1 MRSERGLKLLFIAIA
16 ALVSFAVY
24 ANTLSNGFVYDDH
37 LQIEKNG
44 WLASFANV
52 PEILTSHVYGFK
64 PELKVTGSYRP
75 LFMLA
80 YLFEYSAFGVK
91 PWGWHLVNVIL
102 HAFSVVMVF
111 LIADRLT
118 RGGREEAGA
127 PSVSLVAP
135 FIAALLFAAHPAHNE
150 PVAWV
155 ACVPELSYTAL
166 YLAALHISVR
176 RERASAVVPAV
187 VYFLALL
194 FKETAV
200 TLPLVVFAYDRLAA
214 KSRGD
219 YLRRYLPFAAALG
232 LYLVLRRSFLGG
244 LAPASTMHPYLD
256 AGKALLNAVIFF
268 ADYLRA
274 LVLPYRFEPFRV
286 FDPAVSTADPR
297 FLFGALVTSS
307 LIGGIVF
314 YRKKRPLAAF
324 SLIFFSIAILPAL
337 YIPALSQNPFAER
350 QAYLPSAALA
360 IGAAAVSSRMIGE
373 RFGRAAGALVILLA
387 VTAVFSYATIKRN
400 FAWKDDLSI
409 WTASA
414 VSQEGNYLA
423 SHNIAVE
430 RAIAGDMDAAI
441 FDYKESIRMN
451 MERRFPDEKTLVLSN
466 LHLGKIYAEK
476 GLHKEA
482 APRFREAV
490 RIKPDLPEAR
500 LNLALALQSSGDLK
514 GAVLEYNRALELPWR
529 REGLKTIY
537 GNMGKALMALGMHED
552 AMISFEEELKLDPD
566 DAEAARELAL
576 ARRMTG
582 R

>member
-44 WLASFANV
+44 WLTSFANV

-80 YLFEYSAFGVK
+80 YLFEYSAFGVE

-118 RGGREEAGA
+118 RGGRKEAGA

-166 YLAALHISVR
+166 YLVALHISAR
-176 RERASAVVPAV
+176 RERASDVVPAV

-200 TLPLVVFAYDRLAA
+200 TLPLVVFAYDRLVA

-244 LAPASTMHPYLD
+244 LAPVSTMHPYLD

-286 FDPAVSTADPR
+286 FDPAVSIADPR

-307 LIGGIVF
+307 LIAAVFF

-373 RFGRAAGALVILLA
+373 RVGRAAAALVILLA

-414 VSQEGNYLA
+414 VSREGNYLA

-451 MERRFPDEKTLVLSN
+451 MDRRFPDEKTLVLSN
-466 LHLGKIYAEK
+466 LHLGKIYAES

-500 LNLALALQSSGDLK
+500 FNLALALQSSGDLK

-529 REGLKTIY
+529 RDDLKTIY
-537 GNMGKALMALGMHED
+537 GNLGKTLMALGMHEE
-552 AMISFEEELKLDPD
+552 AFISFEEELKLDPD

-576 ARRMTG
+576 ARRMAG